1 MGQRLLQL
9 EEEAELLNKKLEQ
22 KEVVMKNRD
31 LKINE
36 LQAQLEDLTLQ
47 HARETKVVARNNSLK
62 LRNLEAEKEQ
72 MEESVNKYK
81 EKAKISKA
89 ELRVKDNLVDKHES
103 ELEKIK
109 KAVERKDRDIRNLK
123 DEIASL
129 KRENANLKSRIEK
142 LKE

>member
-1 MGQRLLQL
+1 MGEETRTKVIEEESSSEDEHEAKGLKYQRLLQL

-22 KEVVMKNRD
+22 KEVAMKNRD

-47 HARETKVVARNNSLK
+47 HARETKVVAQNNSLK

-81 EKAKISKA
+81 EKAKKKKA
-89 ELRVKDNLVDKHES
+89 ELRVK
-103 ELEKIK
+103 
-109 KAVERKDRDIRNLK
+109 
-123 DEIASL
+123 
-129 KRENANLKSRIEK
+129 
-142 LKE
+142 